1 MVGEMRDA
9 ETALAALQAAQTG
22 HLVFA
27 TLHTNSAPETVVRIL
42 DLFPPEKADS
52 IRVSLAESLKLI
64 ISQKLVPTVDNKR
77 VLSYECLFVTNNIK
91 NAISSDKLNF
101 VNTIK
106 ESMNTNY
113 KEGMLTMNRSLKLLL
128 DEGKITKEMAFEYSN
143 DSKELEGLLED

>member
-1 MVGEMRDA
+1 M
-9 ETALAALQAAQTG
+9 
-22 HLVFA
+22 FI
-27 TLHTNSAPETVVRIL
+27 N
-42 DLFPPEKADS
+42 
-52 IRVSLAESLKLI
+52 
-64 ISQKLVPTVDNKR
+64 
-77 VLSYECLFVTNNIK
+77 NNIK